1 LGDVVASGGFAT
13 IYRAVE
19 NGRVE
24 EVAIKLC
31 SQHDDPVYDTSIIKE
46 AELIQRFTHRNIVT
60 LLPIPRHDRASVY
73 HARATELPH
82 NPAFFVMEY
91 LPGGTL
97 NGYLEQIGRLTI
109 PEAAAIGLEV
119 ARALDHIHR
128 KGYAH
133 NDLKLENIVFR
144 RPVVAGQPFLPV
156 LVDFGVATR
165 VAPPAAA
172 TLYIMSPEQVE
183 QTNMNTPPELAKA
196 TDQVKVDV
204 WGLGIVLYRMLG
216 GRLPFEGRSERSLT
230 QQILQTR
237 PTSLHR
243 LSPEISPYLDELIID
258 GCLAKEP
265 SYRLPLLELGRE
277 LSNITGTDSTV
288 VARLDGSS
296 PRDEESKKSKWWPFN
311 R

>member
-1 LGDVVASGGFAT
+1 
-13 IYRAVE
+13 
-19 NGRVE
+19 
-24 EVAIKLC
+24 
-31 SQHDDPVYDTSIIKE
+31 
-46 AELIQRFTHRNIVT
+46 
-60 LLPIPRHDRASVY
+60 
-73 HARATELPH
+73 
-82 NPAFFVMEY
+82 
-91 LPGGTL
+91 
-97 NGYLEQIGRLTI
+97 
-109 PEAAAIGLEV
+109 
-119 ARALDHIHR
+119 
-128 KGYAH
+128 
-133 NDLKLENIVFR
+133 
-144 RPVVAGQPFLPV
+144 
-156 LVDFGVATR
+156 
-165 VAPPAAA
+165 
-172 TLYIMSPEQVE
+172 MSPEQVE

-243 LSPEISPYLDELIID
+243 LSPEISPYLYELIID